1 MMLAI
6 KNLNVAYGHVQVLWD
21 VSMEIGKGSIVALV
35 GSNAAGKSTL
45 LKTIAGVKKPVGGVV
60 ELDGEDLTKLKPAQ
74 IVRKKVALCPE
85 GRLIF
90 PKMSVY
96 ENLKAGAYT
105 VSKREMEAGVE
116 RTFELFPRLKE
127 RQKQPGGTLSGGE
140 QQMLAIARGLMSSPG
155 LLLLDEPSLG
165 LSPLFTD
172 MIFDLIVKIKGQG
185 VSILLVEQNASMA
198 LSVAD
203 KGYVIQM
210 GRIKME
216 GTGAGLLADEEV
228 ERLYLGVN

>member
-1 MMLAI
+1 MLAI
-6 KNLNVAYGHVQVLWD
+6 KDLNVAYGHVHVLWD
-21 VSMEIGKGSIVALV
+21 VSMEIEQGTIAALV

-45 LKTIAGVKKPVGGVV
+45 LKTIAGVKKPLSGQIMLGD
-60 ELDGEDLTKLKPAQ
+60 EELTKLKPAQ
-74 IVRKKVALCPE
+74 IVKKKIALCPE

-96 ENLKAGAYT
+96 ENLKAGAFT
-105 VSKREMEAGVE
+105 VSKKEMEAGIE
-116 RTFELFPRLKE
+116 RAFELFPRLKE
-127 RQKQPGGTLSGGE
+127 RQKQMGGTLSGGE
-140 QQMLAIARGLMSSPG
+140 QQMLAIARGMMCSPEI
-155 LLLLDEPSLG
+155 LLLDEPSLG
-165 LSPLFTD
+165 LSPIFTD
-172 MIFDLIVKIKGQG
+172 MIFDLIVRIKEQG

-216 GTGAGLLADEEV
+216 GTGRELLENEEV

>member
-1 MMLAI
+1 MLAI
-6 KNLNVAYGHVQVLWD
+6 KDLNVAYGHVHVLWD
-21 VSMEIGKGSIVALV
+21 VSMEIEQGTIAALV

-45 LKTIAGVKKPVGGVV
+45 LKTIAGVKKPMSGQIMLGD
-60 ELDGEDLTKLKPAQ
+60 EELTKLKPAQ
-74 IVRKKVALCPE
+74 IVKKKIALCPE

-96 ENLKAGAYT
+96 ENLKAGAFT
-105 VSKREMEAGVE
+105 VSKKEMEAGIE
-116 RTFELFPRLKE
+116 RAFELFPRLKE
-127 RQKQPGGTLSGGE
+127 RQKQMGGTLSGGE
-140 QQMLAIARGLMSSPG
+140 QQMLAIARGMMCSPEI
-155 LLLLDEPSLG
+155 LLLDEPSLG
-165 LSPLFTD
+165 LSPIFTD
-172 MIFDLIVKIKGQG
+172 MIFDLIVRIKEQG

-216 GTGAGLLADEEV
+216 GTGRELLENEEV

>member
-1 MMLAI
+1 MLAI

-45 LKTIAGVKKPVGGVV
+45 LKTIAGVKKPTGGSV
-60 ELDGEDLTKLKPAQ
+60 ELNGEDLTKLKPAQ

-105 VSKREMEAGVE
+105 VSKREMEEGIE
-116 RTFELFPRLKE
+116 RAFELFPRLKE

-172 MIFDLIVKIKGQG
+172 MIFDLIVKIKEQG